1 MILLHYVDDDVAPW
15 SEVEP
20 RRKRQRYHMFSS
32 DCMYV
37 QVLLYVDVAQAPR
50 TGVAEEMRRWLWRVL
65 DLQYDNDD
73 GVFYRYQPV
82 LPEERAEPNGKTT
95 RLVRHS

>member
-32 DCMYV
+32 DCMYI
-37 QVLLYVDVAQAPR
+37 LLYVDVAQAPR
-50 TGVAEEMRRWLWRVL
+50 TGVAEEVRRWLWRVL

-95 RLVRHS
+95 RLERHS